1 MKQKFPGWLLL
12 LGALTALGPLSI
24 DMYLPAFPAIAEALG
39 SDRGSVERS
48 LPIFLLG
55 LALAQLT
62 YGPISDRFGRRPPI
76 LIGLSIYFVGSLG
89 CALAAEITQLSI
101 WRLVQALGAGSGVVI
116 ARAVIRDRLGP
127 RDSARAVSTLMLVM
141 GVAPILAPLAGGALL
156 TITSWRFLFVF
167 QAGFALTC
175 LSWAWLSMDETR
187 PTGSGASLHPVAVI
201 KAYWGLARDPSLMW
215 PALSGGFAMAGMF
228 AYISGSP
235 FVLMSLYGVSEQ
247 HYGLFFGLNA
257 FGLIAA
263 SQLNGWWLLRTEP
276 RRLLARVIWLP
287 GLAGIALVAMNLA
300 GSAPLLALTAGLFLY
315 IASLGLITP
324 NTGALAMAEQGGR
337 AGAASAVLGSLIY
350 AGGMVAGLS
359 ISLIEGSTALPLAS
373 IMALCGLS
381 AAACGWMTLKSTR
394 VLGKEPPVVTEPLS

>member
-1 MKQKFPGWLLL
+1 MRGHFPGWLLL

-76 LIGLSIYFVGSLG
+76 LIGLTIYFVGSLG
-89 CALAAEITQLSI
+89 CAWSAQVGEFSA

-116 ARAVIRDRLGP
+116 TRAVIRDRLGP

-141 GVAPILAPLAGGALL
+141 GVAPILAPLAGGLLL
-156 TITSWRFLFVF
+156 TVVSWPFLFVF
-167 QAGFALTC
+167 QAGFALIC
-175 LSWAWLSMDETR
+175 LIWAWFGMDETR
-187 PTGSGASLHPVAVI
+187 PAGSGASLHPVAVV
-201 KAYWGLARDPSLMW
+201 KAYLSLARDPSLMW

-247 HYGLFFGLNA
+247 HYGLYFGLNA
-257 FGLIAA
+257 LGLIAA
-263 SQLNGWWLLRTEP
+263 SQLNGWWLLRSEP

-287 GLAGIALVAMNLA
+287 GFAAVALVVMNLA
-300 GSAPLLALTAGLFLY
+300 GSAPLPLLTAGLFLY
-315 IASLGLITP
+315 VSSLGLITP
-324 NTGALAMAEQGGR
+324 NTGALAMAQQGGR

-350 AGGMVAGLS
+350 AGGMVAGLAV
-359 ISLIEGSTALPLAS
+359 SLVEGSSALPLAS

-381 AAACGWMTLKSTR
+381 AAACGWMTLKTSR
-394 VLGKEPPVVTEPLS
+394 ISGAEPPTVTEPLS